1 MKIAQIIV
9 AASLS
14 LAFTGSA
21 SLAQQPLAG
30 TVVKIDRING
40 TLGIR
45 PTQNG
50 TTGANTGGAAEE
62 FKAQGG
68 LSLDNLHAG
77 DRVTFSATGAGGART
92 ITKIDKQ

>member
-1 MKIAQIIV
+1 MKATNIILAVTLSSAVLSPASV
-9 AASLS
+9 A
-14 LAFTGSA
+14 
-21 SLAQQPLAG
+21 QPLSG
-30 TVVKIDRING
+30 TIVKIDRIKG
-40 TLGIR
+40 TVAIR

-68 LSLDNLHAG
+68 LSLDAVHAG
-77 DRVTFSATGAGGART
+77 DRVTFSVAENGGVKT

>member
-1 MKIAQIIV
+1 MKAANIILAVTLSSAVLSSTSV
-9 AASLS
+9 A
-14 LAFTGSA
+14 
-21 SLAQQPLAG
+21 QPLSG
-30 TVVKIDRING
+30 TIVKIDRLKG
-40 TLGIR
+40 TVAIR

-68 LSLDNLHAG
+68 LSLDAVHAG
-77 DRVTFSATGAGGART
+77 DRVTFSVAENGGVKT